1 MRLTK
6 LGDLVD
12 LAELIAIE
20 TGKLTKEDIRSICVT
35 SKFLT
40 DDVFR
45 EILERRRLFGD
56 AYPFSVENSV
66 VRTYAN
72 VSYKFCVRCAVL
84 SGNLSGE
91 YFERL
96 TAILLDD
103 FFGNGTNVLNCGT
116 ANPEKPNSFWN
127 TIAWI
132 STRLSIPVGSQ
143 VRPSRLK
150 DGGVDIIVWK
160 SPPDSRSGF
169 PVMLVQATVQQN
181 LYSKCKD
188 IDRRMWSSWL
198 TMDVDPIIALSSPH
212 LVLDKFEYQEI
223 SVNAMILD
231 RIRLT
236 TYESSRKTQEIEY
249 LCSFLDVHTKTFLE
263 RLP

>member
-1 MRLTK
+1 MRLSK
-6 LGDLVD
+6 LADLVD
-12 LAELIAIE
+12 LAELITIE
-20 TGKLTKEDIRSICVT
+20 TGKLTKEDIRSVCLY
-35 SKFLT
+35 SKFLV

-45 EILERRRLFGD
+45 EILARRRMFGE

-66 VRTYAN
+66 VLTSAN

-84 SGNLSGE
+84 SGNLTGE
-91 YFERL
+91 SFERL
-96 TAILLDD
+96 TAVLLDD

-116 ANPEKPNSFWN
+116 ANPDKPNSFWN
-127 TIAWI
+127 TITWI
-132 STRLSIPVGSQ
+132 STSLSIPVGSQ

-169 PVMLVQATVQQN
+169 PIMLVQATVQQN

-198 TMDVDPIIALSSPH
+198 TMDVDPIVALSSPH
-212 LVLDKFEYQEI
+212 LIIDKYEYQEI
-223 SVNAMILD
+223 SVNAMIID
-231 RIRLT
+231 RIRLSA
-236 TYESSRKTQEIEY
+236 YENSRKSLEVAY
-249 LCSFLDVHTKTFLE
+249 LCSVLDVHTKTLLDQ
-263 RLP
+263 LP